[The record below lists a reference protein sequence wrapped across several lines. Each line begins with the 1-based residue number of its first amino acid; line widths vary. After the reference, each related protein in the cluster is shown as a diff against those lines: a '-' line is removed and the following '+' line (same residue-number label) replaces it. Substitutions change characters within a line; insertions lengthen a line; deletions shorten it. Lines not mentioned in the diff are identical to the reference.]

1 MNDCVIAD
9 NAIADYVGADRRH
22 GREFVPADCYGLW
35 CSLEDL
41 SALCGYDPVKQ
52 FDLLREL
59 PSVYPVVSGRD
70 PYEIAEEHP
79 MQALACVVSRFLS
92 EYPEAADALI
102 SAAEHEVPEESH
114 PVAAA

>member
-1 MNDCVIAD
+1 MNDF
-9 NAIADYVGADRRH
+9 AIGVRRH

-59 PSVYPVVSGRD
+59 PDAYPAVSGRD
-70 PYEIAEEHP
+70 PFEIAEEHP

-92 EYPEAADALI
+92 EYPEEADALL
-102 SAAEHEVPEESH
+102 SAAHHEA
-114 PVAAA
+114 PVERRPVEAA